1 MINIIRNTV
10 LSIVSKD
17 NRGYITPEEF
27 NLFARQAQL
36 DIFTNYMYDYSVAIA
51 KQNARMHG
59 TDYADVPEMLHEI
72 LDRFLVT
79 DVLEYDNV
87 FTNKFY
93 APGDNPAQ
101 PTEPKA
107 YKIIRLTYDEATDL
121 EKVSPAKIRYYLN
134 SGKITPTTDWPIYV
148 LDEHGTEGDT
158 GIQVYPTTIVSD
170 VTITYIRY
178 PRDPK
183 WTYQTL
189 SSGEAL
195 FDQSQ
200 SDFQDFELPVLE
212 IPKLVTLICKYA
224 GVSIREAEVVQVMQG
239 DEAMDA
245 QQKA

>member
-1 MINIIRNTV
+1 MINIVRNTV

-36 DIFTNYMYDYSVAIA
+36 DIFTKYMYDYSVAIA

-59 TDYADVPEMLHEI
+59 TDYSDVPELLHEI
-72 LDRFLVT
+72 LDRFLVE
-79 DVLEYDNV
+79 DVLVYNGTAD
-87 FTNKFY
+87 KFY
-93 APGDNPAQ
+93 APGDNPLQ
-101 PTEPKA
+101 PEEPKA
-107 YKIIRLTYDEATDL
+107 YKIIRLTYDDTTDL
-121 EKVSPAKIRYYLN
+121 EKVSPAKIRYMLN
-134 SGKITPTTDWPIYV
+134 SNKVSPTSDWPVYV
-148 LDEHGTEGDT
+148 LDEHGTESDT
-158 GIQVYPTTIVSD
+158 GIQVYPTTIVSN

-200 SDFQDFELPVLE
+200 NDFQDFELPVLE
-212 IPKLVTLICKYA
+212 MPRLVTLICKYA

-239 DEAMDA
+239 DQAMDA